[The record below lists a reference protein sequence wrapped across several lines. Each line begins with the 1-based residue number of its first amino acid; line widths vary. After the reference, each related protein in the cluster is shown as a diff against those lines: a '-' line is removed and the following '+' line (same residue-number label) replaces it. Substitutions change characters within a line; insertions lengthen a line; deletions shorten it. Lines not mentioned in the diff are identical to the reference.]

1 MDNKVKLQHYVPK
14 VYLKNFSIENKGKFY
29 LRCFDKQT
37 EEIFSVNIEKIAY
50 DKEFY
55 DSLDEDQITEKF
67 LRDIETEFGKAIS
80 DLITKKNLN
89 NLDKNKSESIAKFVS
104 IQMLRTKETRLIFKQ
119 ASEQFL
125 KKFNEELSDKL
136 RKEVE
141 GSMKKEN
148 LRKSHR
154 KLILEGHETFENI
167 IKRMKWILIENKS
180 NFPFWTSDS
189 PAVEYNSINH
199 FPYGNLGLTKLG
211 IEIHFPLTP
220 KLCLI
225 ICDPIS
231 FSFEP
236 NKKITKDYCH
246 IIRERDLQVRGST
259 RFVFSR
265 DENFNFAKT
274 MLKKDPLLKDPNR
287 KRIKVN

>member
-29 LRCFDKQT
+29 LKCFDKQT
-37 EEIFSVNIEKIAY
+37 EEVFPVNIEKIAY

-55 DSLDEDQITEKF
+55 DSLDENQITEKF
-67 LRDIETEFGKAIS
+67 LKDIETEFGKAIS
-80 DLITKKNLN
+80 DLIVKKNLD
-89 NLDKNKSESIAKFVS
+89 NLDRDKLESIAKFVS

-125 KKFNEELSDKL
+125 EKFKEKLSNKL

-141 GSMKKEN
+141 DSMKKEN
-148 LRKSHR
+148 LRKTHR
-154 KLILEGHETFENI
+154 KLILEDYETFEDI
-167 IKRMKWILIENKS
+167 IKKMKWILIENKS
-180 NFPFWTSDS
+180 KFPFWTSDN
-189 PAVEYNSINH
+189 PVVKYNSFNH

-211 IEIHFPLTP
+211 IEIHFPLNP

-225 ICDPIS
+225 ICDPVS
-231 FSFEP
+231 FSLEP
-236 NKKITKDYCH
+236 NRKITNDYRH
-246 IIRERDLQVRGST
+246 VIRERDLQVRDST

-274 MLKKDPLLKDPNR
+274 MLKKNPSLKNHNR